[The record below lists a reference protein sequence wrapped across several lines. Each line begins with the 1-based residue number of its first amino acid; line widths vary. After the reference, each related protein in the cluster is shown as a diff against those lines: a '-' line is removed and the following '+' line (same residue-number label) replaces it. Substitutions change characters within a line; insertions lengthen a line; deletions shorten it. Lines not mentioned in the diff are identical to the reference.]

1 MKHHYETQGQAEP
14 AKQGSFHVGFPEPEA
29 ERCVIAK
36 TIESELHKFEN
47 RNGLAVSIDDRKSS
61 HETLANGDL
70 WMLLREFL
78 QCLHNWDIYFTGEL
92 AIQMSKGVLSCV
104 RSLAMQM

>member
-36 TIESELHKFEN
+36 TIESELHKLEN
-47 RNGLAVSIDDRKSS
+47 CNGRAMSIDDRKAS
-61 HETLANGDL
+61 HEKLEDD
-70 WMLLREFL
+70 EP
-78 QCLHNWDIYFTGEL
+78 
-92 AIQMSKGVLSCV
+92 
-104 RSLAMQM
+104 